1 MSLPVIAIII
11 SGVSAAFAASSWTVT
26 FATFRRGRP
35 RVRFKRVV
43 YAPVPVDDEWW
54 SSVRDPQ
61 TVQNAFYA
69 QLTNVTAVPVAV
81 ESVEIVGRRILK
93 RGRFRRWRARLLVE
107 VAMDPSW
114 VEGEDRMTLEPFTT
128 VSWAIRHDDS
138 VLVPEHWDVTQ
149 VRVTLANGSSVAS
162 KWLSVTDLPRS
173 DQKLREQWEEYL
185 EKDLLKQTERQ
196 LSFDDLSEE
205 AEG

>member
-1 MSLPVIAIII
+1 VH
-11 SGVSAAFAASSWTVT
+11 
-26 FATFRRGRP
+26 
-35 RVRFKRVV
+35 
-43 YAPVPVDDEWW
+43 YDQVPVDSLWW
-54 SSVRDPQ
+54 SDPDPQ
-61 TVQNAFYA
+61 TVKNAFYA
-69 QLTNVTAVPVAV
+69 QLTNASAVPVAV

-93 RGRFRRWRARLLVE
+93 RGRFRRWRARLLAE

-114 VEGEDRMTLEPFTT
+114 VEGEDHMTLEPFTT

-149 VRVTLANGSSVAS
+149 VRVTLANGSVVGS
-162 KWLSVTDLPRS
+162 KWLPVPELPTK
-173 DQKLREQWEEYL
+173 DQELREYWAIRVEEHIS
-185 EKDLLKQTERQ
+185 KNTERQ